1 MARRAKGVWMA
12 MVLSAVLIAGCGS
25 NGNGTTGGNAAAGE
39 AQGDAQSSA
48 AADAATAANAGSAQ
62 TEAANA
68 PAASGKPA
76 DVTLIEG
83 WYAKG
88 EDGGYF
94 AALQQ
99 NYYKDAG
106 INMTI
111 TPGGPQISAMTL
123 VASGK
128 ADFGISYADDIL
140 LAREQGIPVVGVL
153 AGFQYSPQ
161 VLIHHADD
169 KIESFADIGDR
180 TVYVTP
186 GTLYWEYIKHKFSLT
201 NAKPM
206 AYTGQLVNFI
216 KDKKSLNQG
225 YITNEPYAL
234 GKQGVDVSLL
244 KIADSGYANYA
255 DVLFTTEDYLAQHPD
270 VVKAVVEA
278 SQKGWSYYLDNYKT
292 VNPFIKTYNQEATLD
307 AMDYEAE
314 HEKEF
319 ILTDEAKANGIGTM
333 TADRWNELQDQLM
346 TIGGL
351 KAKQD
356 VTKAFMTEFLAK
368 P

>member
-1 MARRAKGVWMA
+1 MYRQVDGTGIGMLLIL
-12 MVLSAVLIAGCGS
+12 LSLAGCGTNAKNDPGS
-25 NGNGTTGGNAAAGE
+25 NAKPAANATTADPANTA
-39 AQGDAQSSA
+39 SA
-48 AADAATAANAGSAQ
+48 AAD
-62 TEAANA
+62 E
-68 PAASGKPA
+68 PAAGTPASTNPA

-94 AALQQ
+94 AGLQQ
-99 NYYKDAG
+99 NYYRDAG
-106 INMTI
+106 VNMTI

-140 LAREQGIPVVGVL
+140 LARQQGIPVVGIL

-169 KIESFADIGDR
+169 KIESFADIGNR

-186 GTLYWEYIKHKFSLT
+186 GTLYWEYIKSKFKLT
-201 NAKPM
+201 KAKPM

-234 GKQGVDVSLL
+234 ANQGVDVSLL
-244 KIADSGYANYA
+244 KVADSGYANYA
-255 DVLFTTEDYLAQHPD
+255 DVLFTTEDYLAKHPD
-270 VVKAVVEA
+270 VVKAVVQA

-292 VNPFIKTYNQEATLD
+292 VNPLIKTYNPEATLD

-319 ILTDEAKANGIGTM
+319 ILTDETKANGIGAM
-333 TADRWNELQDQLM
+333 TVDRWNQLQDQL
-346 TIGGL
+346 IEIKGL
-351 KAKQD
+351 KEKQD
-356 VTKAFMTEFLAK
+356 VTTAFTTEFLAK